1 MTVDP
6 FHRRSRGTWTLTAAA
21 FERLLK
27 VLHPEREKAAVEYE
41 RLRDRITGLLG
52 WWGSPRASELADE
65 TLDRVARKLDEGAEV
80 RAGSLGAYV
89 RGVAR
94 MVFYESSRQQ
104 QPDPLPHDLDLS
116 APVTDEEQGPALI
129 CFDRCLAKLSA
140 VDRKNLLRYY
150 DDTGGRT
157 IEARRKLADELGIS
171 PNVLRVRMHR
181 LRDRLEQ
188 CVAACRADS

>member
-6 FHRRSRGTWTLTAAA
+6 FQRRSKGTWTLTATA

-27 VLHPEREKAAVEYE
+27 VLHPDREKAAIEYE

-65 TLDRVARKLDEGAEV
+65 TLDRVARKLDEGADV

-94 MVFYESSRQQ
+94 MVFYESSRQPQ
-104 QPDPLPHDLDLS
+104 TDPLPHDLDLS
-116 APVTDEEQGPALI
+116 APVTDEEQSPALV
-129 CFDRCLAKLSA
+129 CFDRCLGKLSA
-140 VDRKNLLRYY
+140 ADRKNLLRYY
-150 DDTGGRT
+150 DDAGART

-171 PNVLRVRMHR
+171 TNVLRVRMHR

-188 CVAACRADS
+188 CVAGCRADG

>member
-6 FHRRSRGTWTLTAAA
+6 FQRRSKDTWTLTAAA

-27 VLHPEREKAAVEYE
+27 VLHPERDKAAVEYE

-94 MVFYESSRQQ
+94 MVFYEASRQPQ
-104 QPDPLPHDLDLS
+104 ADPLPHDLDLS
-116 APVTDEEQGPALI
+116 VPVTDDEQSPALV
-129 CFDRCLAKLSA
+129 CFDRCLEKLSA
-140 VDRKNLLRYY
+140 ADRKNLLRYY
-150 DDTGGRT
+150 DDAGERT
-157 IEARRKLADELGIS
+157 IQARRRLADELGIS
-171 PNVLRVRMHR
+171 TNGLRVRMHR

-188 CVAACRADS
+188 CVAGCRADG

>member
-6 FHRRSRGTWTLTAAA
+6 FHRRSKDTWTLTAAA
-21 FERLLK
+21 FERLLTL
-27 VLHPEREKAAVEYE
+27 LHPERDKAAVEYE

-52 WWGSPRASELADE
+52 WWGSPRAAELADE

-80 RAGSLGAYV
+80 RTGSLGAYV

-104 QPDPLPHDLDLS
+104 QTDPLPPDLDLS
-116 APVTDEEQGPALI
+116 VPVTDEEQSPALV
-129 CFDRCLAKLSA
+129 CFDQCLAKLSA
-140 VDRKNLLRYY
+140 ADRKNLLRYY
-150 DDTGGRT
+150 DDAGERT
-157 IEARRKLADELGIS
+157 MDARRKLADELGIS
-171 PNVLRVRMHR
+171 TNVLRVRMHR

-188 CVAACRADS
+188 CVAGCRADG